1 MGKRGDRKARE
12 RRGLARQ
19 RQRREASSNGQP
31 GPESFGIKMLRHL
44 VAAAQVIAFALTKGQ
59 TRTSAVAALC
69 RVAMESSAKTICRG
83 AGQGSKPL
91 LTCTSEYY

>member
-31 GPESFGIKMLRHL
+31 GPESFGIKMPSP
-44 VAAAQVIAFALTKGQ
+44 AAPGDPLTRPDFSNIDWDALKAWNATTPIG
-59 TRTSAVAALC
+59 
-69 RVAMESSAKTICRG
+69 
-83 AGQGSKPL
+83 
-91 LTCTSEYY
+91 